1 MSTRTST
8 MLLLG
13 GALALTIAGCS
24 TAPKEQAPAPVA
36 APAPA
41 PAPMPAPAPPPP
53 PPPAPSFVIEDV
65 NFDFDK
71 STLKPGAVATLDNVA
86 DELKNQGGVGYEVAG
101 FTDSV
106 GTEAYNQ
113 GLSERRANAVAD
125 YLVQQGVSRGQLT
138 VRGYGESN
146 PVASNADSAGRAQ
159 NRRVEVRPLR

>member
-1 MSTRTST
+1 MSKRTST

-24 TAPKEQAPAPVA
+24 TAPKERAPAPVA

-41 PAPMPAPAPPPP
+41 PAPAPMPAPAP

-71 STLKPGAVATLDNVA
+71 ATLKPGAISRLDTVAA
-86 DELKNQGGVGYEVAG
+86 ELRNQGSVGYEVAG

-106 GTEAYNQ
+106 GSEAYNQ
-113 GLSERRANAVAD
+113 GLSERRAQAVAD
-125 YLVQQGVSRGQLT
+125 YLGRQGVSPGQLS